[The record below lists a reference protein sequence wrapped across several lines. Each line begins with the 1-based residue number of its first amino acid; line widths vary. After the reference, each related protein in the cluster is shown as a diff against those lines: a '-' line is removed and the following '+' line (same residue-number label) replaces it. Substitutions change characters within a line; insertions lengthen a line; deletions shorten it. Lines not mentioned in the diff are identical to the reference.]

1 MFVIFNKA
9 EQRVHFK
16 VWLPGK
22 DHLEEECLRQALHLA
37 NLPFAYKH
45 VALMPD
51 THAGYGRPIGGVLA
65 AEDVIIPNAV
75 GVDIGCGMVFAR
87 TNVPAKLLREVT
99 TPGGTLAHYLVGQ
112 IMRDVPQGFEHHKE
126 PQKSKFLDQYP
137 VEKLYRYGDAKL
149 PKKAEAYM
157 QLGTLGG
164 GNHFI
169 ELQED
174 EEGRLGLM
182 VHTGSRNFGYKVA
195 NYFNQVAKDL
205 NKRQG
210 SKVPSHFD
218 LAYLPVDSP
227 EGKGYI
233 ASMPFALEFARQ
245 NRPRIMERVKE
256 LVVEGF
262 RRYAGVKD
270 IQFAGEVNAH
280 HNYAALETHFGRMV
294 WVHRKGAI
302 SAKQGEPGIIPGAMG
317 SYSFI
322 VEGLGNPE
330 SFHSASHGAGRVM
343 GRKEAVRQFS
353 VEEVL
358 ADFRAKDM
366 VLGKR
371 RRGDTAE
378 EYYKAYKN
386 IEDVMADQRDLVR
399 PVLKLKT
406 VAVVK
411 G

>member
-1 MFVIFNKA
+1 MFVLYNQT
-9 EQRVHFK
+9 EQRVPIK
-16 VWLPGK
+16 VWLPGR
-22 DHLEEECLRQALHLA
+22 DLLEEECLRQALNLS
-37 NLPFAYKH
+37 NLPFAFKH
-45 VALMPD
+45 IALMPD
-51 THAGYGRPIGGVLA
+51 THAGFGMPIGGVLA
-65 AEDVIIPNAV
+65 TEDVIIPNAV
-75 GVDIGCGMVFAR
+75 GVDIGCGMVFAH
-87 TNVPAKLLREVT
+87 TNVPARLLREVS

-112 IMRDVPQGFEHHKE
+112 IMREVPQGFDHHKV
-126 PQKSKFLDQYP
+126 PQKSQWLDDYP
-137 VEKLYRYGDAKL
+137 VEKLYRYGAEKL
-149 PKKAEAYM
+149 PKKAEAYV

-174 EEGRLGLM
+174 EEGLLGLM

-195 NYFNQVAKDL
+195 NYFNQLAKQL
-205 NKRQG
+205 NKRMG
-210 SKVPSHFD
+210 SQVPSHFD
-218 LAYLPVDSP
+218 LAYLPIDSQ

-233 ASMPFALEFARQ
+233 GWMTFALEFARQ
-245 NRPRIMERVKE
+245 NRQRIMQRVQGIVADG
-256 LVVEGF
+256 L
-262 RRYAGVKD
+262 RRYAGVQD
-270 IQFAGEVNAH
+270 VRFLNEVNAH
-280 HNYAALETHFGRMV
+280 HNYAALETHFGRRV

-302 SAKQGEPGIIPGAMG
+302 SAKAGEPGIIPGAMG

-358 ADFRAKDM
+358 ADFARKDM

-386 IEDVMADQRDLVR
+386 IEDVMKDQRDLVK
-399 PVLKLKT
+399 PILKLRT